1 MRFANLKVLGR
12 SSHFQIF
19 NFQFSIFNSGFC
31 SLPFP
36 FLFCAL
42 PFAARADILPSRSPP
57 PQKPNPR
64 VAPFGGA
71 NLPPDRGAMMSYPEK
86 FADQRIVVTGGA
98 GFVGSNVVRRL
109 LAERA
114 RVVVLD
120 DFYTG
125 DDNNLPANESNL
137 EVIRG
142 SITDSDLVSDVIRG
156 ASLVFHLAARNII
169 VSTRNP
175 REDYEVNIGGTLNVL
190 LAARELKIP
199 RVVYSSST
207 SVYGNPRYLPINEDD
222 ATNMLSPYAVSKFAG
237 ENYCKAFYESY
248 GLSSAVVRYSNV
260 YGTAQ
265 RPDNPYCGV
274 VSKFFES
281 AMNNE
286 APRIHGDGEQTRDF
300 TYIDDVVEATLL
312 AGISPKADGQVY
324 NVGTGREV
332 TVNQLAR
339 TIIEITGAKVEPAY
353 VDRRDIDN
361 IRRRVVNI
369 EKIRRELRWI
379 PTFTIEQG
387 LRRTY
392 QWLKETSK

>member
-1 MRFANLKVLGR
+1 MTPFQKV
-12 SSHFQIF
+12 
-19 NFQFSIFNSGFC
+19 SG
-31 SLPFP
+31 
-36 FLFCAL
+36 
-42 PFAARADILPSRSPP
+42 
-57 PQKPNPR
+57 
-64 VAPFGGA
+64 
-71 NLPPDRGAMMSYPEK
+71 
-86 FADQRIVVTGGA
+86 QRIVVTGGA
-98 GFVGSNVVRRL
+98 GFVGSNMVGRL
-109 LAERA
+109 LKEGA

-125 DDNNLPANESNL
+125 TTENLPAGDANL
-137 EVIRG
+137 EVVRG
-142 SITDSDLVSDVIRG
+142 SVTEYELVRDVVKG
-156 ASLVFHLAARNII
+156 AAIVFHEAARNII

-190 LAARELKIP
+190 LAARETGVP
-199 RVVYSSST
+199 RTVYASSA

-248 GLSSAVVRYSNV
+248 GLSVAAVRYSNV
-260 YGTAQ
+260 YGTRQ

-274 VSKFFES
+274 IAKFFES
-281 AMNNE
+281 AMKNE

-312 AGISPKADGQVY
+312 AGVSSKAEGQVY
-324 NVGTGREV
+324 NVGTGRE
-332 TVNQLAR
+332 TTINQLAR
-339 TIIEITGAKVEPAY
+339 MIIRITGAEAEPAY

-369 EKIRRELRWI
+369 EKIRRELRWVPSVI
-379 PTFTIEQG
+379 IEEG

-392 QWLKETSK
+392 QWLKENIEEKQA

>member
-1 MRFANLKVLGR
+1 
-12 SSHFQIF
+12 
-19 NFQFSIFNSGFC
+19 
-31 SLPFP
+31 
-36 FLFCAL
+36 
-42 PFAARADILPSRSPP
+42 
-57 PQKPNPR
+57 
-64 VAPFGGA
+64 
-71 NLPPDRGAMMSYPEK
+71 MSYPEK
-86 FADQRIVVTGGA
+86 LAGQRIIVTGGA
-98 GFVGSNVVRRL
+98 GFIGSNVVRRL
-109 LAERA
+109 LTEGA

-125 DDNNLPANESNL
+125 DKNNLPTGEPNL
-137 EVIRG
+137 EVVRG
-142 SITDSDLVSDVIRG
+142 SVTDFELVRGVVEG
-156 ASLVFHLAARNII
+156 ASLIFHLAARNII

-190 LAARELKIP
+190 LAARETSVP

-248 GLSSAVVRYSNV
+248 GMSSAVVRYSNV
-260 YGTAQ
+260 YGVAQ

-281 AMNNE
+281 AMNDE
-286 APRIHGDGEQTRDF
+286 PPRIHGDGEQTRDF

-332 TVNQLAR
+332 TINQLAR
-339 TIIEITGAKVEPAY
+339 AIIEITGARVEPAY

-369 EKIRRELRWI
+369 EKIRRELRWL
-379 PTFTIEQG
+379 PNFTVEQG

-392 QWLKETSK
+392 QWLKETAK

>member
-1 MRFANLKVLGR
+1 
-12 SSHFQIF
+12 
-19 NFQFSIFNSGFC
+19 
-31 SLPFP
+31 
-36 FLFCAL
+36 
-42 PFAARADILPSRSPP
+42 
-57 PQKPNPR
+57 
-64 VAPFGGA
+64 
-71 NLPPDRGAMMSYPEK
+71 MSYSSK
-86 FADQRIVVTGGA
+86 LANQRIVVTGGA

-109 LAERA
+109 LAETA
-114 RVVVLD
+114 NVVVLD

-125 DDNNLPANESNL
+125 DDDNLPAGESNL

-142 SITDSDLVSDVIRG
+142 SVTDYDLVREVTKG

-190 LAARELKIP
+190 MAARELNIP

-222 ATNMLSPYAVSKFAG
+222 LTNMLSPYSVSKYAG
-237 ENYCKAFYESY
+237 EHYCKAFYESY

-281 AMNNE
+281 AMKGE
-286 APRIHGDGEQTRDF
+286 PLKIHGDGEQTRDF
-300 TYIDDVVEATLL
+300 TYIDDTVEATIL

-339 TIIEITGAKVEPAY
+339 LIIEITGAPVEPAY

-369 EKIRRELRWI
+369 EKIRRELRWV
-379 PTFTIEQG
+379 PTFTIEHG

-392 QWLKETSK
+392 QWLLETSK

>member
-1 MRFANLKVLGR
+1 
-12 SSHFQIF
+12 
-19 NFQFSIFNSGFC
+19 
-31 SLPFP
+31 
-36 FLFCAL
+36 
-42 PFAARADILPSRSPP
+42 
-57 PQKPNPR
+57 
-64 VAPFGGA
+64 
-71 NLPPDRGAMMSYPEK
+71 MSYPEK

-392 QWLKETSK
+392 QWLKESSK